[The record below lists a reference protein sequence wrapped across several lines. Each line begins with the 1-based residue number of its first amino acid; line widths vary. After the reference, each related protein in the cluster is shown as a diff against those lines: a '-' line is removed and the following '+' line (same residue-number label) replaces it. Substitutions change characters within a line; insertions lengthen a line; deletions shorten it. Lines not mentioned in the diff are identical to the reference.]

1 MKPIVKK
8 ILLGV
13 GGVVGLGAIGVGV
26 FLFSEARAFD
36 ASMNKVYDIPLPD
49 IKSTNDPAVLARGKH
64 LVESLAA
71 CATKDCHGADLAGGN
86 SLKMGPVGTFT
97 GPNITPKGIATVYS
111 DAELARLIRYGVKK
125 DGRSV
130 RFMVVQDFNW
140 LPDDDVTAIV
150 SYLRTAPGIDKP
162 NGPNEVGIIGK
173 VLDRKDQFIAD
184 VARFIAAR
192 KIELAPKPSPTAEYG
207 KFVAHTCSGCHGEH
221 YSGGH
226 IPGTPKSFPDPL
238 NLTPHE
244 TGLKGWTY
252 EDFTKLLETGVRKNG
267 KQLDP
272 FMPIEAT
279 AKADDTEKRALYAY
293 FMSLPPLPYG
303 GR

>member
-1 MKPIVKK
+1 MKPVVKK

-13 GGVVGLGAIGVGV
+13 VGVLGVCALGASAFVY
-26 FLFSEARAFD
+26 SQTRAFD
-36 ASMNKVYDIPLPD
+36 ASMDKTYDIPLPD
-49 IKSTNDPAVLARGKH
+49 VKASTDPAVIARGKH
-64 LVESLAA
+64 LAESLAA

-86 SLKMGPVGTFT
+86 TLQMGPVGTFT
-97 GPNITPKGIATVYS
+97 GPNITPKGISAAYS
-111 DAELARLIRYGVKK
+111 DGELARLIRYGVKK
-125 DGRSV
+125 DGKSV

-140 LPDDDVTAIV
+140 LPDDEIAAIV
-150 SYLRTAPGIDKP
+150 SYVRTAPGIDKA
-162 NGPNEVGIIGK
+162 NGPNAVGVLGK
-173 VLDRKDQFIAD
+173 VLDRKDVFFAD
-184 VARFIAAR
+184 VARLVAGR

-207 KFVAHTCSGCHGEH
+207 KYLAKTCSGCHGEH

-252 EDFTKLLETGVRKNG
+252 EDFTKLLNTGMRKNG
-267 KQLDP
+267 KQLHP

-279 AKADDTEKRALYAY
+279 AKADDTEKQALWAY
-293 FMSLPPLPYG
+293 LSSLAPLPYG

>member
-1 MKPIVKK
+1 MKPMVKK

-13 GGVVGLGAIGVGV
+13 AGVVGLGAIGVGV
-26 FLFSEARAFD
+26 FLFSNAREFD

-49 IKSTNDPAVLARGKH
+49 IQSTNDPSAVARGKH
-64 LVESLAA
+64 LAESLAA

-97 GPNITPKGIATVYS
+97 GPNITPKGMLAAYS
-111 DAELARLIRYGVKK
+111 DGELARLIRYGVKK

-140 LPDDDVTAIV
+140 LPDDDIAAIV
-150 SYLRTAPGIDKP
+150 SYLRTVPGVDKP
-162 NGPNEVGIIGK
+162 NGPNNVGPIGK
-173 VLDRKDQFIAD
+173 VLDRKDQFVAD
-184 VARFIAAR
+184 VARFVAAR
-192 KIELAPKPSPTAEYG
+192 KIDLAPKPTATAEYG
-207 KFVAHTCSGCHGEH
+207 KYLAHTCSGCHGEGF
-221 YSGGH
+221 SGGH

-244 TGLKGWTY
+244 SGLKGWTY
-252 EDFTKLLETGVRKNG
+252 EDFTKLMNTGVRKNG

-272 FMPIEAT
+272 FMPVEAT
-279 AKADDTEKRALYAY
+279 AKADETEKQALYAY
-293 FMSLPPLPYG
+293 FMSLPPRPYG